1 MVFILILILSILV
14 QIFFPW
20 WSMAVVCFVV
30 AALFGKRF
38 WGTTFSA
45 FLAVFFIWAIRAFFA
60 DLQNDQLLS
69 RRIAAMLGMPQIG
82 EWLFLVSALLGGI
95 VAFMAAW
102 SGYATKRLFKKK
114 VPKRQTA
121 YRM

>member
-1 MVFILILILSILV
+1 MVFILILVLTILA

-20 WSMAVVCFVV
+20 WSMAVVCYVV

-38 WGTTFSA
+38 WATTFSA

-69 RRIAAMLGMPQIG
+69 HRIAAMLGMPQIG
-82 EWLFLVSALLGGI
+82 DWLFLVSALLGGVI
-95 VAFMAAW
+95 AFMAAW
-102 SGYATKRLFKKK
+102 SGYATKRLFRKKDLK
-114 VPKRQTA
+114 KQAV